1 MLSLLVVTTRDRE
14 RPPSSLELL
23 CLIQGVTF
31 WLFPLVL
38 GSSVLLWR
46 AQALLLPTV
55 VLVKRFSRPTQA
67 ILLTVSVLLSGEEA
81 LQYLKNW
88 LP

>member
-1 MLSLLVVTTRDRE
+1 
-14 RPPSSLELL
+14 
-23 CLIQGVTF
+23 
-31 WLFPLVL
+31 VL

-46 AQALLLPTV
+46 SQALLMPTV
-55 VLVKRFSRPTQA
+55 VLAKRFSRSTQA
-67 ILLTVSVLLSGEEA
+67 IVLTVSVLLSGEEA